1 MKRFIQTLQVIFFL
15 SLTSFVAKGQ
25 TVTIIASSD
34 TVCVGSTVTLTN
46 TNNFGANSFIWGNP
60 GSLTPVYTS
69 SQTVVL
75 NTIGVST
82 FTLQAVALSNGDYA
96 YTTKSI
102 VVGGPSNY
110 TYAASICSGSTFAFN
125 GQNLSTAGTYKDTF
139 QNVYGCDSVVTLNLT
154 VNSLPFMPTAI
165 AISSTICQG
174 DTTLLKALP
183 NVYTYCQLA
192 PNPTGGDYIANVT
205 LGGINNTT
213 TYPGAIGYTLFPKTA
228 STTTTLTAGT
238 TYTISVKAGT
248 YFNNY
253 IAAWIDFDN
262 DGVFASSEKIAQ
274 SGNLGANGIY
284 TVAFT
289 VPAGAINGDT
299 RMRVFENN
307 NNTNIFPCINSTYGE
322 AEDYAVTISG
332 GANQPTISWTPI
344 AIASTPNADS
354 TLVFPTAT
362 TIYTVTTTDD
372 NGCTNTASVNIA
384 VNMPSSFIITDTIC
398 ANTPYTFNGQSITAT
413 GTYYDTLVNAIG
425 CDSIITLNLYA
436 KPISNYAYADT
447 ICAGTIYTFN
457 GQSLTATGAY
467 YDTLVNAVGCDSIV
481 TLNLTVN
488 SLPIMPS
495 VVATSSTICQGD
507 TTLLKVQ
514 PTAPYCLLSPY
525 SQDGDYVAN
534 VTLGSINN
542 TTTNPSS
549 GGYTLFAPT
558 ATTSTTLTAGSTY
571 TISLTVGYYLDS
583 WFGPVNCIA
592 AWIDFNNDGVFDT
605 SEKIAQ
611 SGFLGANDVYTATFT
626 VPSGAINGTTRMR
639 VFEDNQNLNMN
650 LNISPCVSFYGVGEV
665 EDYTVTITGGVTPMT
680 FAWAPS
686 TSVSTPNADST
697 LAFPTSNTTY
707 TVTGTDL
714 NGCTNTAT
722 VNITVNIPSSST
734 ITDTICSGNVYAFGG
749 QSLSASGTYYDT
761 LVNALGCDSVVTLN
775 LTVSSPSTYTYADT
789 ICAGTTYSFNGQNLT
804 DSGTYYDTLVTAGG
818 CDSFVTLNLVVKQ
831 EPFVNATVS
840 NDTLCVGGLVNLYAT
855 NKFLGFVGPFNPANG
870 TYYTTGNFTTG
881 GFYFSNVPNSVT
893 MVSSDDGSNS
903 TGSSYWVS
911 DTIKQSGAINF
922 NWHYNT
928 GDAANQD
935 YVRYKIN
942 GGIFQHLNGYNS
954 ITGTIQNGTQ
964 SIAVN
969 EGDVI
974 TFEIFTIDNSYG
986 PCTVTLNNF
995 VFTPSITSTY
1005 LWTGNGIANPAN
1017 DTTLATLSTSGL
1029 QTFMVTGTAANGCSS
1044 VDSVKV
1050 MVNALPMVN
1059 AIASNDTLCQGNM
1072 VNLTES
1078 TPAPSPVLGF
1088 VGPFAYANGS
1098 VSSNS
1103 YFVNGIFD
1111 FTNPTG
1117 TVDMVT
1123 STTAGANA
1131 AISEWTSGIIPQNGV
1146 ISFHASTIGNASHQT
1161 SFRIN
1166 GGSPTFLFF
1175 VPPPPGP
1182 PSTIPYNIANTFTVA
1197 VNAGDRITFRLYAY
1211 NTALRCTTSVSN
1223 FKFTPTTT
1231 YLWTGNGI
1239 TNANAK
1245 NTSALLNTAG
1255 LQPYTVQVTNSFG
1268 CSNTDSVN
1276 VLVNALPSIT
1286 ATASDD
1292 TVCQGNAIQL
1302 SANNTNNYVINGFVG
1317 PFADSNVTTSINA
1330 SYNYTGVS
1338 ILRLFVPT
1346 LIDEPGPATSDYLTT
1361 DTFTQAGTINFNWS
1375 YINSFTSPSNA
1386 YVRYTINN
1394 SVFSFFSGFL
1404 TTGNN
1409 IQNGSQT
1416 ITVNAGD
1423 VITFEMYSDG
1433 TVTYHGSIITLSNL
1447 TFTPTTPVT
1456 FAWAGNSLSNPTNV
1470 TANAVLNIPGTQT
1483 YTVTGTDFYGCSN
1496 TATVDVYA
1504 NASSAHLA
1512 AMTSSQMQSQ
1522 GDGTQITYTNTN
1534 CDVIAGVAD
1543 ATSGNLL
1550 GNTISTVT
1558 IDATAQTHNTQ
1569 PYCRRHYDI
1578 TPANQGAA
1586 VVTLYA
1592 TLADFIDYNTTA
1604 LANGW
1609 PLLPND
1615 VNDTSGYIP
1624 NVRVTQVHGTGG
1636 LGTGVAELITPTSV
1650 TWNNTLNAWQIT
1662 VPVDSFSSFFIHTG
1676 VAAPLSISTL
1686 DFYGKVV
1693 NDADLLH
1700 WTTASET
1707 NNDYFELFYSKDE
1720 INYTKIA
1727 TVNSK
1732 AMNGNSATPLD
1743 YSMTNSNTVLG
1754 NNYYQLKMVDK
1765 TGKASFSK
1773 TIKLYHQPT
1782 ENVVSVSPNPFT
1794 NKLSISIDALQ
1805 KDDAAITVMDATGK
1819 LIQKLNAT
1827 IEQGKNKINL
1837 DASNWAS
1844 GIYFVHVK
1852 DSQSAINIIK
1862 VTKL

>member
-15 SLTSFVAKGQ
+15 SLASFAAKGQ
-25 TVTIIASSD
+25 TVTINASSD

-46 TNNFGANSFIWGNP
+46 TNNFGANSFIWENP
-60 GSLTPVYTS
+60 GSLNPVYTS

-82 FTLQAVALSNGDYA
+82 FTLQAVQTSNGDYA

-110 TYAASICSGSTFAFN
+110 TYADTICSGSTYAFN

-154 VNSLPFMPTAI
+154 INSLPFMPVATAT
-165 AISSTICQG
+165 SSTICQG
-174 DTTLLKALP
+174 DTTLLKTLP
-183 NVYTYCQLA
+183 HVYIYCQLA

-228 STTTTLTAGT
+228 STTTTLTAGS

-248 YFNNY
+248 YINNY

-274 SGNLGANGIY
+274 SGNLSANGIY

-307 NNTNIFPCINSTYGE
+307 NNSNIFPCINATYGE
-322 AEDYAVTISG
+322 AEDYTVTIAG
-332 GANQPTISWTPI
+332 GANPPTISWTPI
-344 AIASTPNADS
+344 ASASTPNADS

-362 TIYTVTTTDD
+362 TIYTVTAT
-372 NGCTNTASVNIA
+372 NNKGCTNTNTVSINVNI
-384 VNMPSSFIITDTIC
+384 PSGSTMVDTIC

-436 KPISNYAYADT
+436 KPISNFAYADT
-447 ICAGTIYTFN
+447 ICAGTPYIFN
-457 GQSLTATGAY
+457 GQNITATGTY
-467 YDTLVNAVGCDSIV
+467 KDTLVNAVGCDSFL
-481 TLNLTVN
+481 TLNLFVRSVPIIATTVSNDTVCQGSAVELIASNTNTYVDSGFVGPFAASNVTFMMSPNTYYTAYYSFN
-488 SLPIMPS
+488 STLSLLMSSSFFPGMNPS
-495 VVATSSTICQGD
+495 VQTDYLSTDTFTQSGIINFNWGYINADVDPSKDYVRYTINNITYYHLNGFLTTGSYLQNGSQSIAVSAGDVITFEIYSSDNDTYPCEVTLTNLTFTPTTPVAFTWAGNGLSNANND
-507 TTLLKVQ
+507 TTNAV
-514 PTAPYCLLSPY
+514 
-525 SQDGDYVAN
+525 
-534 VTLGSINN
+534 
-542 TTTNPSS
+542 
-549 GGYTLFAPT
+549 
-558 ATTSTTLTAGSTY
+558 
-571 TISLTVGYYLDS
+571 
-583 WFGPVNCIA
+583 
-592 AWIDFNNDGVFDT
+592 
-605 SEKIAQ
+605 
-611 SGFLGANDVYTATFT
+611 
-626 VPSGAINGTTRMR
+626 
-639 VFEDNQNLNMN
+639 
-650 LNISPCVSFYGVGEV
+650 LNIPG
-665 EDYTVTITGGVTPMT
+665 
-680 FAWAPS
+680 AQ
-686 TSVSTPNADST
+686 
-697 LAFPTSNTTY
+697 TY
-707 TVTGTDL
+707 TVTGTDF
-714 NGCTNTAT
+714 NGCTSTAT
-722 VNITVNIPSSST
+722 ASVQVNIPSSST

-1650 TWNNTLNAWQIT
+1650 TWNNTLNAWQII

-1676 VAAPLSISTL
+1676 VAAPLAISAL
-1686 DFYGKVV
+1686 DFYGKLV

-1707 NNDYFELFYSKDE
+1707 NNDYFEVLHSTNE

-1727 TVNSK
+1727 TANSK
-1732 AMNGNSATPLD
+1732 AMNGNSTTPLD
-1743 YSMTNSNTVLG
+1743 YSFTNSNTVQG

-1765 TGKASFSK
+1765 AGKSSFSK

-1782 ENVVSVSPNPFT
+1782 ENIVSVSPNPFT
-1794 NKLSISIDALQ
+1794 NNLNISIDAVQ
-1805 KDDAAITVMDATGK
+1805 KDEASIIVMDATGK
-1819 LIQKLNAT
+1819 LIQKLNPA

-1852 DSQSAINIIK
+1852 DSQGAVHIIK